1 MRVMT
6 ITFNPSE
13 VGMVKLG
20 KDTYQINAN
29 DRLEDKIVIF
39 GHLPFELKGD
49 RYVNEEGITVYIK

>member
-1 MRVMT
+1 MT

-20 KDTYQINAN
+20 KDIYQINA
-29 DRLEDKIVIF
+29 DERLEDKIVIW

-49 RYVNEEGITVYIK
+49 YYTNEEGIKVYIK